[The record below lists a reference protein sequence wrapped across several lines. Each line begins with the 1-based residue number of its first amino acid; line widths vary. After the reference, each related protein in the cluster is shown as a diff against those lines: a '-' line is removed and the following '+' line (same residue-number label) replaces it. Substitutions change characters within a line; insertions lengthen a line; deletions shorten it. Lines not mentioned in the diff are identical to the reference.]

1 VFSIPESAE
10 DMQTEPDT
18 IQQQISRVK
27 ADMGDFYDNQKWSH
41 IQEKRERMDD
51 INVNDAMYI

>member
-1 VFSIPESAE
+1 
-10 DMQTEPDT
+10 MQTEPDT

-27 ADMGDFYDNQKWSH
+27 ADMGDFYDNRKWSQ

>member
-1 VFSIPESAE
+1 
-10 DMQTEPDT
+10 MQTEPDT

-27 ADMGDFYDNQKWSH
+27 ADMGDFYDNRKWSH